1 MVRGQEEA
9 SKLSATESFANAGWL
24 NLVKAAA
31 DVGASPL
38 YGLEELVQT
47 PLRFVIVRSIW
58 RCQ

>member
-9 SKLSATESFANAGWL
+9 SKLSAFANAGWL

-58 RCQ
+58 RCE